1 MPETYKVVMNCSE
14 WENTDEYPYNKV
26 ATKAQVIDRKLLNTF
41 KMILVAGSITLVMF
55 GGFYYAFSKKKK

>member
-26 ATKAQVIDRKLLNTF
+26 ATRTQVIDKQLLNTF
-41 KMILVAGSITLVMF
+41 NMILVTGSITGIMF
-55 GGFYYAFSKKKK
+55 GCLYFAFSKKKK